1 MSFRCHQSARKIDRR
16 FVEFAAYLFQHG
28 GGCCALN
35 LAVPHTKEP
44 RPTANHLL
52 TSRREG

>member
-44 RPTANHLL
+44 GPTANHLL